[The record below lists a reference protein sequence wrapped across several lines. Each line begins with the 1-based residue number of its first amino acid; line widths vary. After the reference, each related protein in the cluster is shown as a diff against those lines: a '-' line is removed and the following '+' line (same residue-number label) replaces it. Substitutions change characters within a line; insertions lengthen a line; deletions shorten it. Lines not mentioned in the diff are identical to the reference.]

1 MQRNSLE
8 IASMYYGKL
17 PKILSRMKFPYKSIL
32 KIIFFEDN
40 KLKKIRARYQGFC
53 DFKNR
58 KFGEYKRL

>member
-8 IASMYYGKL
+8 IARMYYGKL
-17 PKILSRMKFPYKSIL
+17 PENQVRISFPYKSVL

-40 KLKKIRARYQGFC
+40 KLNKLRARFQGFC

-58 KFGEYKRL
+58 KFGEL